1 MIEPVKIVE
10 ADIGEPMTLLGG
22 IHQMEYSF
30 SNRIAALQPSIIR
43 EILKA
48 TSGKSVIPFSAGN
61 PAPETFPVE
70 AIRSFTQAI
79 LTENP
84 VAALQY
90 GITEG
95 YDPLRTKLIE
105 RLQTSFA
112 SGKEFDELFVVSGAQ
127 QGIELACKVLC
138 NEGDTIICE
147 SPSFIG
153 ALNSFRSLGANLAG
167 VPMEE
172 DGLNVEALEHALKT
186 EKNVK
191 LIYLIPS
198 FQNPTGITTSLE
210 KRKAIYAL
218 AKQYGVMILEDN
230 PYGDLRFRGEDIP
243 TIKSLDD
250 EGLVI
255 YVGSFSKILSAGL
268 RVGFVLAPS
277 AVMQKMVVAKQGED
291 VHTAMLPQLLA
302 YKFMTEYDF
311 EGHIKLIRQVYSRK
325 VNLMEEVMGR
335 YLDKSISWTSPDGGL
350 FLWCT
355 LPSHISMIDYCKK
368 AAGKGVAVVPGT
380 AFLINENEPCNA
392 FRLNYSTPSDE
403 QILKGIEILGTV

>member
-1 MIEPVKIVE
+1 M
-10 ADIGEPMTLLGG
+10 DYL
-22 IHQMEYSF
+22 F

-48 TSGKSVIPFSAGN
+48 SSGKDVIPFSAGN
-61 PAPETFPVE
+61 PAVETFPAE
-70 AIRSFTQAI
+70 AIRSFTRDI
-79 LTENP
+79 LEQNP

-95 YDPLRTKLIE
+95 YDPLREILMKQLKE
-105 RLQTSFA
+105 NHQ
-112 SGKEFDELFVVSGAQ
+112 SGRDTDDLFIVSGAQ

-153 ALNSFRSLGANLAG
+153 SLNSFRASGARLVG

-172 DGLNVEALEHALKT
+172 DGLNLDRLEEALKT

-191 LIYLIPS
+191 LLYLIPS
-198 FQNPTGITTSLE
+198 FQNPTGITTSLA

-218 AKQYGVMILEDN
+218 AKRYGVMILEDN
-230 PYGDLRFRGEDIP
+230 PYGELRFKGNDIP
-243 TIKSLDD
+243 TIKSLDED
-250 EGLVI
+250 GLVI
-255 YVGSFSKILSAGL
+255 YVGSFSKILSPGL

-277 AVMQKMVVAKQGED
+277 PVMQKMVVAKQGED

-302 YKFMTEYDF
+302 YKFMTEYDV
-311 EGHIKLIRQVYSRK
+311 EGHIKSIREVYRRK
-325 VNLMEEVMGR
+325 CALMIENLEQ
-335 YLDKSISWTSPDGGL
+335 YLDKSITYTRPDGGL
-350 FLWCT
+350 FLWCD
-355 LPSHISMIDYCKK
+355 LPAGRPMLEYCKE
-368 AAGKGVAVVPGT
+368 AAAKGVAVVPGT
-380 AFLINENEPCNA
+380 AFLVDPSEPCQS

-403 QILKGIEILGTV
+403 QIVKGIQILGTV

>member
-1 MIEPVKIVE
+1 M
-10 ADIGEPMTLLGG
+10 DYL
-22 IHQMEYSF
+22 F

-43 EILKA
+43 EILK
-48 TSGKSVIPFSAGN
+48 TSSGKNVIPFSAGN

-70 AIRSFTQAI
+70 AIRAYTQTI
-79 LTENP
+79 LEESP

-95 YDPLRTKLIE
+95 YDPLREALRE
-105 RLQTSFA
+105 RLNTGLA
-112 SGKEFDELFVVSGAQ
+112 SGREFDELFITSGAQ

-153 ALNSFRSLGANLAG
+153 ALNCFRSLGARLVG
-167 VPMEE
+167 VPMEN
-172 DGLNVEALEHALKT
+172 DGLDVEALEHRLKT
-186 EKNVK
+186 EPNVK
-191 LIYLIPS
+191 LLYLIPS

-218 AKQYGVMILEDN
+218 AKQYGVIILEDN
-230 PYGDLRFRGEDIP
+230 PYGDLRFKGADIP
-243 TIKSLDD
+243 TLKSMDD

-268 RVGFVLAPS
+268 RIGFVLAPS

-302 YKFMTEYDF
+302 HKFMTEYDYD
-311 EGHIKLIRQVYSRK
+311 GHIRLIRQVYRRK
-325 VNLMEEVMGR
+325 CELMIESMEK
-335 YLDKSISWTSPDGGL
+335 YLDSSIGFTQPEGGL

-355 LPSHISMIDYCKK
+355 LPEQVDMLDYCKR
-368 AAGKGVAVVPGT
+368 AAAKGVAVVPGS
-380 AFLINENEPCNA
+380 AFVVEDNEA
-392 FRLNYSTPSDE
+392 SRSFRLNYSTPSDE
-403 QILKGIEILGTV
+403 QIMKGIEILGTV